1 MTKDELKEK
10 IKVLVGQVYK
20 PDVLKAKDKI
30 SLDAPK
36 FPVLEKFPTLK
47 KVIVDLLTDQYEIFV
62 ADIQWVAPKPTTFR
76 VVLGNGE
83 PFMLTYTPRSWVAQ
97 VEGKKYYLL
106 NLSEEESA
114 TEAIARVLAYGAKEE
129 PAAEGTEGEPAAEET
144 PAEDTT
150 AEEPAAEA

>member
-20 PDVLKAKDKI
+20 PDFLQAKDKV

-47 KVIVDLLTDQYEIFV
+47 QVIIDLLTDQYEIFV

-76 VVLGNGE
+76 IVLGNGE
-83 PFMLTYTPRSWVAQ
+83 PFMLIS
-97 VEGKKYYLL
+97 
-106 NLSEEESA
+106 
-114 TEAIARVLAYGAKEE
+114 
-129 PAAEGTEGEPAAEET
+129 
-144 PAEDTT
+144 
-150 AEEPAAEA
+150 